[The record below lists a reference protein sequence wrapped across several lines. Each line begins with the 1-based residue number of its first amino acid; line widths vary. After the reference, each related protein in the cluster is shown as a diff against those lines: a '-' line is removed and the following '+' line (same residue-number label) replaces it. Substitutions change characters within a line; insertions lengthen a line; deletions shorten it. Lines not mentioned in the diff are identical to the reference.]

1 MALPSSLAFIG
12 AAAPAGRSFCFYNP
26 RLPSIPSCRA
36 AKTLHVCNAPARFE
50 AARAANR
57 PQLLVTPRPS
67 VQYGENL
74 PKVRG
79 WRGAMDELIGRLVAD
94 VGIDRAAAETAVGII
109 LDFLVKEGPADKVQ
123 PLLAKLPG
131 AEALIQKAA
140 SSGGGLGGGLGGAMG
155 RVMGAGMRMMSAGL
169 SMGQVQSVTRAVIA
183 YTRDKAGEDAVGE
196 IVAAIPGL
204 AQFV

>member
-1 MALPSSLAFIG
+1 
-12 AAAPAGRSFCFYNP
+12 
-26 RLPSIPSCRA
+26 
-36 AKTLHVCNAPARFE
+36 
-50 AARAANR
+50 
-57 PQLLVTPRPS
+57 
-67 VQYGENL
+67 
-74 PKVRG
+74 
-79 WRGAMDELIGRLVAD
+79 MDELIRRLVAD
-94 VGIDRAAAETAVGII
+94 VGIDRATAEMAVGII

-140 SSGGGLGGGLGGAMG
+140 SEGGGGMGG
-155 RVMGAGMRMMSAGL
+155 VMGTGMRLMSAGL

-183 YTRDKAGEDAVGE
+183 YTREQAGEDAVGE